1 MPVYQIKTLS
11 GRIVRIDGPDDL
23 TPEELAEL
31 AEGAVAQSMNLSPP
45 GAEPAP
51 FADIPEPVFAEGGVP
66 LPLPEQ
72 RTASVPEARATP
84 TLLQMI
90 AGPETAAGI
99 HRTLLGAGRNAV
111 VGLGRLPFDLV
122 TDPLGITDNKGGRL
136 SRLIPTVNTEPT
148 SVFGQDVDIEKMGQE
163 VLPFAFGGVSGAKG
177 GLALVPKTAGLIKK
191 GVAALTGAATGDA
204 AVVDPSQNA
213 GTIGDLLKQ
222 MFSMDTPTAR
232 QPDDSPAVTRL
243 RQGGDAASAGIVLSP
258 LAGAARGV
266 VKIANLI
273 RKNFTTAGQ
282 EDIVGQGLKDVVE
295 DAGGNVKQVVEDID
309 NTLTQTADTG
319 FKPTTAQASGDAGLV
334 GLQRDQIA
342 TDPLLAKR
350 TGEQDL
356 AISQRV
362 EDVTGPA
369 GDARARRADAEAAQ
383 DRLRAINDKTNAA
396 AAKKESAAEQ
406 TASKAEDALSA
417 EKEGFDDLR
426 GRGTAEDA
434 SAAIDD
440 TLSGEVKTQSAV
452 KRQKFNAI
460 DPAGTV
466 EVPESLEALSKAADD
481 IVQDVG
487 RLADGD
493 AVPSSVLHDIKR
505 LVPESAADDAGEGAT
520 GLAKEARDFVA
531 AKNAAEGVEEAAEEI
546 APLTFKE
553 LQELRPR
560 LSDAIRQAGDQ
571 GKGKLAEN
579 LSKLKEVVNNETKR
593 LASEGTPAGERA
605 KEAGRFFKD
614 EFAPKFR
621 QGEGE
626 KFAAS
631 VRKGTNV
638 PTRTASKFIKPNNQG
653 GREAAQQLKRILAD
667 APNPQAA
674 EAKVRDYFVGRLVDM
689 TAGDVSAVKITRF
702 IQRHSEALKEFP
714 EVRKEFFAMRNRFG
728 KGERAV
734 NEADAALK
742 KAIGETKD
750 TAQSVKD
757 MAATRFFI
765 EKDPVTAIEQIIKS
779 DNPARDMRKL
789 LRETRADPT
798 GQARKGVQAAI
809 GEWFQQTARSNATPE
824 NFGQIFRA
832 DADKFS
838 KLMREGSPS
847 RAALEQA
854 FTPEELAT
862 LEKARKLLLIQNRA
876 TVAGRSGASGLA
888 DAAAV
893 ADRGRIFSAA
903 LFGIVKGRGV
913 FTLSKLGLRATGQDP
928 VKASMDMLR
937 KALLEPDLAKA
948 LMMRVDSQIAKKR
961 LNAFLGSN
969 IVSEAGQDREE

>member
-1 MPVYQIKTLS
+1 MARFRIKTRS
-11 GRIVRIDGPDDL
+11 GPTVEIGAPDDA

-31 AEGAVAQSMNLSPP
+31 AESAAAESMNLKPA
-45 GAEPAP
+45 GGEPTS
-51 FADIPEPVFAEGGVP
+51 FAGIPEPIKPPRE
-66 LPLPEQ
+66 LPEQ
-72 RTASVPEARATP
+72 RTFSVPETP
-84 TLLQMI
+84 RMNPILRQMI
-90 AGPETAAGI
+90 PGANLVGEETAAGLN
-99 HRTLLGAGRNAV
+99 RTLLGAGRNAV

-122 TDPLGITDNKGGRL
+122 TDPLGITDNKGERL

-148 SVFGQDVDIEKMGQE
+148 SVFGQDVDIEKMGQD
-163 VLPFAFGGVSGAKG
+163 VLPFLVGGMSGARG
-177 GLALVPKTAGLIKK
+177 GLKIAGEGAGLLKK
-191 GVAALTGAATGDA
+191 GLAALTGAAAGDA

-222 MFSMDTPTAR
+222 MFSVDTPTTR
-232 QPDDSPAVTRL
+232 QPGDNAATTRL
-243 RQGGDAASAGIVLSP
+243 RQGVDAGAAGIALSP
-258 LAGAARGV
+258 LATVARGAGKV
-266 VKIANLI
+266 TNLV
-273 RKNFTTAGQ
+273 RKNFTKAGQ
-282 EDIVGQGLKDVVE
+282 EDIVGQGLKAVVE
-295 DAGGNVKQVVEDID
+295 ETGGNVKQTIKNID
-309 NTLTQTADTG
+309 DTQSQTAGTG
-319 FKPTTAQASGDAGLV
+319 FKPTTAQASNDTGLI

-356 AISQRV
+356 AISRQV

-369 GDARARRADAEAAQ
+369 GDSAARRADAAVAQ
-383 DRLRAINDKTNAA
+383 DKLRAINEGKTKA
-396 AAKKESAAEQ
+396 
-406 TASKAEDALSA
+406 AEDAAGTAEQATKRAEDTLSG
-417 EKEGFDDLR
+417 EKEAFGDLR
-426 GRGTAEDA
+426 GTGAAEDA
-434 SAAIDD
+434 SATIDD
-440 TLSGEVKTQSAV
+440 TLSGEVKTQSAK

-466 EVPESLEALSKAADD
+466 EVPESLDALSQAADD
-481 IVQDVG
+481 ILQDVG

-493 AVPSSVLHDIKR
+493 AVPSSVLQDIKR
-505 LVPESAADDAGEGAT
+505 LVPESAADDAAKGA
-520 GLAKEARDFVA
+520 DD
-531 AKNAAEGVEEAAEEI
+531 AAEEI
-546 APLTFKE
+546 PPLTFKE

-579 LSKLKEVVNNETKR
+579 LSKLKDVVSDETKR
-593 LASEGTPAGERA
+593 LAAEGTPAGARA
-605 KEAGRFFKD
+605 KEANRFFKD

-638 PTRTASKFIKPNNQG
+638 PTRTATKFIKPNNQG
-653 GREAAQQLKRILAD
+653 GRESAQQLKRILAD

-674 EAKVRDYFVGRLVDM
+674 EVKVREYFVGRLVEM
-689 TAGDVSAVKITRF
+689 TAGDVSKAKITRF
-702 IQRHSEALKEFP
+702 IERHSEALKEFP
-714 EVRKEFFAMRNRFG
+714 DARQELFAMRNRFG
-728 KGERAV
+728 KSEKAV
-734 NEADAALK
+734 NEADAVLK
-742 KAIGETKD
+742 KALADQKE

-765 EKDPVTAIEQIIKS
+765 EKDPVTAVNQIMKS
-779 DNPARDMRKL
+779 SNPEVEMRKL

-809 GEWFQQTARSNATPE
+809 GEWFQQTARNTATPE
-824 NFGQIFRA
+824 NFGQVFRA

-854 FTPEELAT
+854 FTPEELVT

-876 TVAGRSGASGLA
+876 TVPGRSGAAGLA
-888 DAAAV
+888 DAAAI

-903 LFGIVKGRGV
+903 LFGIVKGRGI

-928 VKASMDMLR
+928 VKASMDLLR

-948 LMMRVDSQIAKKR
+948 LMKRVDDKPALER

-969 IVSEAGQDREE
+969 IVSEAGPDDEEN